1 MRPVYRIYPEEIAAK
16 GKGYLVLQS
25 CRADEADELLR
36 QGREELLSLGATELY
51 VTSRAP
57 AAPLEEGRRAG
68 CRLVYV
74 RDMLWMERGLEPP
87 VAGQERLE
95 LEPLERSRGGAWLA
109 LHNACFFDMP
119 NSATYG
125 PRDLERALSPG
136 HDCGFVRRAGEL
148 AGVYELDLTGELPE
162 IEGIAL
168 KEDLRGK
175 GLGRALLGAA
185 MERLRGR
192 GCGRCGLLVA
202 TDNAPAFSLYRSA
215 GFQAAEVRS
224 RWFQMLAE

>member
-1 MRPVYRIYPEEIAAK
+1 MKPVYRIYDQEIAAK

-25 CRADEADELLR
+25 CRGEEADELLR
-36 QGREELLSLGATELY
+36 RGRDELLALGATELY

-57 AAPLEEGRRAG
+57 AAPLEEGVRAG
-68 CRLVYV
+68 CRLVHA

-87 VAGQERLE
+87 LGAEGLT
-95 LEPLERSRGGAWLA
+95 LEPLERARGGAWIA

-125 PRDLERALSPG
+125 PRDLDRAMSPG
-136 HDCGFVRRAGEL
+136 HDCGFVRRGEEL
-148 AGVYELDLTGELPE
+148 AGVYELDLAGETPE

-168 KEDLRGK
+168 KEDLRGR

-185 MERLRGR
+185 MARLEEKGFA
-192 GCGRCGLLVA
+192 RCGLLVA
-202 TDNAPAFSLYRSA
+202 TDNAPAFSLYRAA
-215 GFQAAEVRS
+215 GFRAAEVRS
-224 RWFQMLAE
+224 RWFRMLAE

>member
-1 MRPVYRIYPEEIAAK
+1 MKPVYRIYDQEIAAK

-25 CRADEADELLR
+25 CRGEEADELLR
-36 QGREELLSLGATELY
+36 RGRDELLALGATELY

-57 AAPLEEGRRAG
+57 AAPLEEGVRAG
-68 CRLVYV
+68 CRLVHA

-87 VAGQERLE
+87 LGAGELT
-95 LEPLERSRGGAWLA
+95 LEPLDRARGGAWIA

-125 PRDLERALSPG
+125 PRDLDRALSPG
-136 HDCGFVRRAGEL
+136 HDCGFALWQGAL
-148 AGVYELDLTGELPE
+148 AGVYELDLTGETPE

-168 KEDLRGK
+168 KEDLRGR
-175 GLGRALLGAA
+175 GLGRSLLGAA
-185 MERLRGR
+185 MARLGERGFA
-192 GCGRCGLLVA
+192 RCGLLVA
-202 TDNAPAFSLYRSA
+202 TDNAPAFALYRAA
-215 GFQAAEVRS
+215 GFQAAEVKS

>member
-1 MRPVYRIYPEEIAAK
+1 MKPVYRIYDQEIAAK

-25 CRADEADELLR
+25 CRGEEADELLR
-36 QGREELLSLGATELY
+36 RGREELLALGATELY

-57 AAPLEEGRRAG
+57 AAPLEEGVRAG
-68 CRLVYV
+68 CRLVHA

-87 VAGQERLE
+87 LGAEGLT
-95 LEPLERSRGGAWLA
+95 LEPLERARGGAWIA

-125 PRDLERALSPG
+125 PRDLDRALSPG
-136 HDCGFVRRAGEL
+136 HDCGFALWQGAL
-148 AGVYELDLTGELPE
+148 AGVYELDLTGEVPE

-168 KEDLRGK
+168 KEDLRGR

-185 MERLRGR
+185 MARLEEKGFA
-192 GCGRCGLLVA
+192 RCGLLVA
-202 TDNAPAFSLYRSA
+202 TDNAPAFALYRAA
-215 GFQAAEVRS
+215 GFRVAEVRS
-224 RWFQMLAE
+224 RWFRMLAE

>member
-1 MRPVYRIYPEEIAAK
+1 MYLNESHGPEDVEPAGE
-16 GKGYLVLQS
+16 GKGAQKGGEQDGVGG
-25 CRADEADELLR
+25 E
-36 QGREELLSLGATELY
+36 GA
-51 VTSRAP
+51 V
-57 AAPLEEGRRAG
+57 
-68 CRLVYV
+68 
-74 RDMLWMERGLEPP
+74 
-87 VAGQERLE
+87 VA
-95 LEPLERSRGGAWLA
+95 LA
-109 LHNACFFDMP
+109 
-119 NSATYG
+119 
-125 PRDLERALSPG
+125 PG

>member
-1 MRPVYRIYPEEIAAK
+1 MKPVYRIYDQEIAAK

-25 CRADEADELLR
+25 CRGEEADELLR
-36 QGREELLSLGATELY
+36 RGREELLALGATELY

-57 AAPLEEGRRAG
+57 AAPLEEGVRAG
-68 CRLVYV
+68 CRLVHA

-87 VAGQERLE
+87 LGAEGLT
-95 LEPLERSRGGAWLA
+95 LEPLERARGGAWIA

-125 PRDLERALSPG
+125 PRDLDRALSPG
-136 HDCGFVRRAGEL
+136 HDCGFALWQGAL
-148 AGVYELDLTGELPE
+148 AGVYELDLTGEVPE

-168 KEDLRGK
+168 KEDLRGR

-185 MERLRGR
+185 MARLGEK
-192 GCGRCGLLVA
+192 GFTRCGLLVA
-202 TDNAPAFSLYRSA
+202 TDNAPAFALYRAA
-215 GFQAAEVRS
+215 GFRVAEVRS
-224 RWFQMLAE
+224 RWFRMLAE